1 MARASRID
9 ATGITIPASPFVTR
23 RHAKAP
29 AKRATGRAMT
39 VIEYNQNKMAF
50 NAIGCAALAI
60 GGAVA
65 ALMPDWPMK
74 LRFVGGF
81 LAVCLPFVSLF
92 LVLRIKSGSAALAFD
107 SQGVSIST
115 FYRTRHCRWSDVR
128 DIKRETLTQSSGFGL
143 VKQDIGH
150 YIVITFADGVVLEEL
165 RVQEELLACPKQ
177 DVQGIVDAMAGQWMA
192 ALNGARSGQRVMPV
206 ANPMMTEP
214 LINGAPLPRPS
225 APGFGRKG
233 L

>member
-1 MARASRID
+1 MV
-9 ATGITIPASPFVTR
+9 PAER
-23 RHAKAP
+23 DR
-29 AKRATGRAMT
+29 GRAVT

-65 ALMPDWPMK
+65 AMMPDWPMK

-81 LAVCLPFVSLF
+81 LAVCLPCVSLF

-107 SQGVSIST
+107 AQGVSIST
-115 FYRTRHCRWSDVR
+115 FYRTRRCRWSDVR
-128 DIKRETLTQSSGFGL
+128 DIQRETLTQSSGFGL
-143 VKQDIGH
+143 VKQDVGH
-150 YIVITFADGVVLEEL
+150 YIVITVADGSVLEEL

-177 DVQGIVDAMAGQWMA
+177 DVQGIVDAMAGLWMA
-192 ALNGARSGQRVMPV
+192 ALHGSRAGHSAMAV
-206 ANPMMTEP
+206 ATPASAEP
-214 LINGAPLPRPS
+214 LINGMPLARPS